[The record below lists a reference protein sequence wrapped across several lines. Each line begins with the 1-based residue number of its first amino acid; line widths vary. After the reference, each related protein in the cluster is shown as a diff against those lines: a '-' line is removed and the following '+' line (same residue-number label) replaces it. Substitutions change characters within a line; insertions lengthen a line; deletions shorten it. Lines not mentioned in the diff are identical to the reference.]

1 MESSV
6 TTVPAD
12 LPVRLAER
20 PVAQPSAELTV
31 ALPAPLVA
39 EPSRTARRFRWQR
52 YCLAVDAAMLVPA
65 SVLAHVSDRLGASEA
80 SATWSFLFPVVVLA
94 LLARGGMYRPRLRA
108 DLLDDVATAV
118 RATTIAAM
126 AIIALHVVVV
136 GGSST
141 GGDAVRAWVLA
152 TMALAAGRVVLRSEA
167 ARARPERARPTLIVG
182 AGKIGQLVA
191 KRLGEQPVLGLR
203 PIGFL
208 DKEPLTTGEESAAVP
223 VLGASWDFDR
233 VVSEHGVE
241 HVVLTYSTAPNEV
254 LLRLAARCERIGLP
268 VSVVPRL
275 FETVP
280 TRLSVEHLGGLPL
293 LTASPPNPRGWEFG
307 IKYAFDRIAAGV
319 LIVLGLPVLI
329 PAAIATWLSVGGP
342 IFFEQRRVG
351 RDGREFTML
360 KFRSMKNDDAPPR
373 SRTVE
378 LPADTAPGG
387 VEGIDRRT
395 RVGTLLRKT
404 SIDELPQ
411 LFNVL
416 RGDMS
421 IVGPRPER
429 PEFVALFEKS
439 IYRYADRHR
448 VKAGITGWAQVH
460 GLRGKTSLADRIEW
474 DNYYIENWSL
484 WLDFKILVRT
494 FAAVLKPGDVE

>member
-1 MESSV
+1 M
-6 TTVPAD
+6 PAE
-12 LPVRLAER
+12 LPGGLAES
-20 PVAQPSAELTV
+20 PVAQASAELPV
-31 ALPAPLVA
+31 ALPGPLVA
-39 EPSRTARRFRWQR
+39 EPPRTARRFRWQR
-52 YCLAVDAAMLVPA
+52 YCLVVDAAMLVPA
-65 SVLAHVSDRLGASEA
+65 SVLAHLSDRIGASEA

-94 LLARGGMYRPRLRA
+94 LLARGGMYKPRLRM
-108 DLLDDVATAV
+108 DLFDDVATAV

-126 AIIALHVVVV
+126 AIIAVHVLVI
-136 GGSST
+136 GSSST
-141 GGDAVRAWVLA
+141 GAAAVRAWLLA
-152 TMALAAGRVVLRSEA
+152 TVALAAGRVVLGVQA
-167 ARARPERARPTLIVG
+167 ARLRGERARPTLIVG
-182 AGKIGQLVA
+182 AGKIGHLVA
-191 KRLGEQPVLGLR
+191 KRLSEQPLLGLR

-208 DKEPLTTGEESAAVP
+208 DKEPLTTEEGSGDVA

-241 HVVLTYSTAPNEV
+241 HVVLTYSTAPNNV
-254 LLRLAARCERIGLP
+254 MLRLAARCEQMGLP

-280 TRLSVEHLGGLPL
+280 SRLSVEHLGGLPL
-293 LTASPPNPRGWEFG
+293 LTASPPNPRGREFQ

-319 LIVLGLPVLI
+319 LILLALPVLV
-329 PAAIATWLSVGGP
+329 PAAIATWVSVGRP
-342 IFFEQRRVG
+342 ILFNQVRVG
-351 RDGREFTML
+351 RDGREFSML
-360 KFRSMKNDDAPPR
+360 KFRSMKADDAPPR

-484 WLDFKILVRT
+484 WLDFKILLLT